1 MVSRWYFT
9 TTRGKHMSQN
19 LMRDTLLE
27 ATRKHAEGNLA
38 KHKANV
44 EVYLNKTV
52 GIGEHS
58 DIIETMIKEI
68 EQVAKWEEILM
79 AIDNN
84 FAYSSQAKTQLNE
97 DN

>member
-1 MVSRWYFT
+1 M
-9 TTRGKHMSQN
+9 N
-19 LMRDTLLE
+19 MRDMLIE

-44 EVYLNKTV
+44 EVYLNKSI

-84 FAYSSQAKTQLNE
+84 FPYEDPARQTLNE
-97 DN
+97 NK

>member
-1 MVSRWYFT
+1 MSKSMRNDMLDAVKVSCQ
-9 TTRGKHMSQN
+9 GQ
-19 LMRDTLLE
+19 LQL
-27 ATRKHAEGNLA
+27 
-38 KHKANV
+38 HKTNI
-44 EVYLNKTV
+44 EIYLNKSI

-84 FAYSSQAKTQLNE
+84 FPYEDPARQTILNE
-97 DN
+97 NK

>member
-1 MVSRWYFT
+1 MVSRWYFA

-19 LMRDTLLE
+19 LI
-27 ATRKHAEGNLA
+27 RKHAEGNLA

-68 EQVAKWEEILM
+68 EQVARWEEILM

>member
-1 MVSRWYFT
+1 M
-9 TTRGKHMSQN
+9 K
-19 LMRDTLLE
+19 MRDILLE

-84 FAYSSQAKTQLNE
+84 FPYEDPARQTILNE
-97 DN
+97 DK

>member
-1 MVSRWYFT
+1 
-9 TTRGKHMSQN
+9 
-19 LMRDTLLE
+19 MRDILLE

-44 EVYLNKTV
+44 EVYLNKSI

-84 FAYSSQAKTQLNE
+84 FPYEDPARQTILNE
-97 DN
+97 NK